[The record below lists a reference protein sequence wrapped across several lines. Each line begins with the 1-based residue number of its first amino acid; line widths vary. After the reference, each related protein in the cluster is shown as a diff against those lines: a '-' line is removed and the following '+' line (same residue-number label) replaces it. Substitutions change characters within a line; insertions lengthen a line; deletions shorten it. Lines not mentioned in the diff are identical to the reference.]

1 MVKEGSESMK
11 AYAVKAATD
20 VKSAKELL
28 EDGWE
33 PCGKIENIWLFRKKI
48 AGV

>member
-1 MVKEGSESMK
+1 MK

-20 VKSAKELL
+20 VQSAKELL

-33 PCGKIENIWLFRKKI
+33 YCGKIENVLLFRKKI
-48 AGV
+48 GGV